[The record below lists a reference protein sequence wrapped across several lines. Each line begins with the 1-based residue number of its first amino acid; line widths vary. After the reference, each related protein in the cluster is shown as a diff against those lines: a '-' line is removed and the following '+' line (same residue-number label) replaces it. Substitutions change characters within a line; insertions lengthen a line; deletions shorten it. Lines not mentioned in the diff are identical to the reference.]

1 MNSSKVEQKT
11 ENHDFTKG
19 FNYFSANAVPIRAYS
34 IGPNF
39 KSSQNKDRQRRE
51 AWTIDNTI
59 YAKSL
64 SGFFED
70 LIIKHIEQ
78 TVAVFLQKT

>member
-1 MNSSKVEQKT
+1 MGQ
-11 ENHDFTKG
+11 
-19 FNYFSANAVPIRAYS
+19 IL
-34 IGPNF
+34 
-39 KSSQNKDRQRRE
+39 KSSQNKDKQRRE
-51 AWTIDNTI
+51 AWTSDNTI